1 MSLLRLL
8 VQFSLP
14 SLVSQIC
21 DTMDEW
27 EAEIV
32 KKDHP
37 IWRIL
42 LVLVLGL
49 LGLGGLSTT
58 DLLAGVL

>member
-1 MSLLRLL
+1 ME
-8 VQFSLP
+8 
-14 SLVSQIC
+14 
-21 DTMDEW
+21 EW
-27 EAEIV
+27 ESEIV

-42 LVLVLGL
+42 LVLSLGL

>member
-1 MSLLRLL
+1 MI
-8 VQFSLP
+8 F
-14 SLVSQIC
+14 
-21 DTMDEW
+21 MDEW
-27 EAEIV
+27 ETEIV

-42 LVLVLGL
+42 LVLSLGL

-58 DLLAGVL
+58 DLMAGLF

>member
-1 MSLLRLL
+1 M
-8 VQFSLP
+8 
-14 SLVSQIC
+14 I
-21 DTMDEW
+21 DMEEW
-27 EAEIV
+27 ETEIV

-37 IWRIL
+37 IWKIL

-58 DLLAGVL
+58 DLLAGLL

>member
-1 MSLLRLL
+1 M
-8 VQFSLP
+8 
-14 SLVSQIC
+14 IY
-21 DTMDEW
+21 MEEW
-27 EAEIV
+27 ETEIV
-32 KKDHP
+32 KPNHP

-58 DLLAGVL
+58 DLLAGVI

>member
-1 MSLLRLL
+1 ME
-8 VQFSLP
+8 
-14 SLVSQIC
+14 
-21 DTMDEW
+21 EW
-27 EAEIV
+27 ESEIV

-42 LVLVLGL
+42 VLLTLGL

-58 DLLAGVL
+58 DLMAGVLGAG

>member
-1 MSLLRLL
+1 MS
-8 VQFSLP
+8 V
-14 SLVSQIC
+14 
-21 DTMDEW
+21 DEW
-27 EAEIV
+27 ESEIV

-42 LVLVLGL
+42 LVLCLGL

>member
-1 MSLLRLL
+1 M
-8 VQFSLP
+8 
-14 SLVSQIC
+14 IN
-21 DTMDEW
+21 MEEW

-42 LVLVLGL
+42 LVLSLGL

-58 DLLAGVL
+58 DLMAGLF

>member
-1 MSLLRLL
+1 MI
-8 VQFSLP
+8 F
-14 SLVSQIC
+14 
-21 DTMDEW
+21 MEEW
-27 EAEIV
+27 ESEIV